1 MAYLIGTVIFIF
13 ALGAMLIAFDAF
25 MPKPYFDWMQ
35 RHRWG
40 REVVGMFMLGIA
52 LAVGSVAFWLIR

>member
-1 MAYLIGTVIFIF
+1 
-13 ALGAMLIAFDAF
+13 MLIDFDAF
-25 MPKPYFDWMQ
+25 MPKSYFDWMQ